1 MSVSEKARNQDRDDE
16 VGSAGSIA
24 SVVKKLNK
32 IGKERG
38 FITYDELNKALPAEE
53 FSSEQ
58 IEDAMANLSDGG
70 VQIVESE
77 DDFDED
83 ATASDKK
90 DSADDDDE
98 SDYESGGN
106 IASDDTGRTDD
117 PVRMY
122 LREMGT
128 VELLS
133 REGEIAI
140 AKRIEAGKEMM
151 ISGICE
157 SPLAIE
163 SLIAWYESLQ
173 NEEILLREIVDLEA
187 MYSSDDPE
195 ADPEALDS
203 DGNDDEDDHEE
214 SEGGEDEDGEENEDG
229 EDGDDDGDQGKK

>member
-122 LREMGT
+122 LREMG
-128 VELLS
+128 
-133 REGEIAI
+133 
-140 AKRIEAGKEMM
+140 
-151 ISGICE
+151 
-157 SPLAIE
+157 
-163 SLIAWYESLQ
+163 
-173 NEEILLREIVDLEA
+173 
-187 MYSSDDPE
+187 
-195 ADPEALDS
+195 
-203 DGNDDEDDHEE
+203 
-214 SEGGEDEDGEENEDG
+214 
-229 EDGDDDGDQGKK
+229 